1 MLFMIA
7 IFGYIFVLEDG
18 HFYGNIEKKK
28 QQQKLMNYHD
38 EPQK

>member
-1 MLFMIA
+1 MIA

-18 HFYGNIEKKK
+18 HFYGNIEKK
-28 QQQKLMNYHD
+28 QKLTDYHD

>member
-1 MLFMIA
+1 MIA

-18 HFYGNIEKKK
+18 NIEKK
-28 QQQKLMNYHD
+28 QKLTDYHD